1 MNMEERL
8 QAVVSQAETDGS
20 LWHTIIHGTNS
31 TTVSTENG
39 KVPSVAK
46 QLKDVRDELIN
57 GAADYLGSCLQAK
70 TETTAVRDNALVIKS
85 QIEELKA
92 DTQEFR
98 NTAESYKNQ
107 AQTTFNSISS
117 AVSKGITDIQT
128 EGTKQISNV
137 QTAVAEQVAEA
148 TAQADRAEN
157 AVDSKLNV
165 DCSNINLL
173 SILKTCKFSSN
184 TNGTVIKFPTV
195 LPDNTVRIIIVQFG
209 KIVVNGDS
217 QASFTFPEAFP
228 TAVISTQATF
238 YYSFNNGT
246 DAGCGVH
253 SVTLTGGIAQNGC
266 NWQLGIGWMAIGY

>member
-31 TTVSTENG
+31 TTVTTENG
-39 KVPSVAK
+39 KVPSVSK

-70 TETTAVRDNALVIKS
+70 SETTAIRDNALVIKS
-85 QIEELKA
+85 EIEQLKA

-98 NTAESYKNQ
+98 NTAESYKNM
-107 AQTTFNSISS
+107 AQTTFNSVSS
-117 AVSKGITDIQT
+117 AVTQGISNIQA
-128 EGTKQISNV
+128 EGTIQVSNV
-137 QTAVAEQVAEA
+137 KTAVAEQVAEA
-148 TAQADRAEN
+148 TAQAERAEN
-157 AVDSKLNV
+157 AVDSKLNI

-184 TNGTVIKFPTV
+184 SAGTVIKFPAV
-195 LPDNTVRIIIVQFG
+195 LPDNTIRIIIIQFG

-238 YYSFNNGT
+238 YYALNNGS

>member
-1 MNMEERL
+1 MEERL

-20 LWHTIIHGTNS
+20 LWHTIIHGNNA

-57 GAADYLGSCLQAK
+57 GAADYLGSCLKAK
-70 TETTAVRDNALVIKS
+70 NETTAVRDNALVIKS
-85 QIEELKA
+85 QIEELKN

-98 NTAESYKNQ
+98 NTAESYKNM

-117 AVSKGITDIQT
+117 AVSQGITDIQT
-128 EGTKQISNV
+128 EGSTQISQV
-137 QTAVAEQVAEA
+137 KLAAAEQVAEA
-148 TAQADRAEN
+148 TAQADRAKN
-157 AVDSKLNV
+157 TVDSKLNI

-173 SILKTCKFSSN
+173 SILKSCRFSSN
-184 TNGTVIKFPTV
+184 TNGTVIKFPAV
-195 LPDNTVRIIIVQFG
+195 LPDNTIRIIIIQFG

-238 YYSFNNGT
+238 YYGFNNGT

>member
-20 LWHTIIHGTNS
+20 LWHTIIHGNNATS
-31 TTVSTENG
+31 VSTENG

-117 AVSKGITDIQT
+117 AVSKGISDIQT
-128 EGTKQISNV
+128 EGTKQVSNV

-157 AVDSKLNV
+157 AVDSKV
-165 DCSNINLL
+165 DTNLSNITKATL
-173 SILKTCKFSSN
+173 FSKMFTTYVNGTTWYRIWPDGWIEQGGVAGSGGNVTITFPKAFSN
-184 TNGTVIKFPTV
+184 TNYTVVATSLGT
-195 LPDNTVRIIIVQFG
+195 
-209 KIVVNGDS
+209 NGEIYAQCITKTS
-217 QASFTFPEAFP
+217 
-228 TAVISTQATF
+228 STQMKI
-238 YYSFNNGT
+238 YNNGGS
-246 DAGCGVH
+246 ASLQKSWYACGF
-253 SVTLTGGIAQNGC
+253 
-266 NWQLGIGWMAIGY
+266 

>member
-1 MNMEERL
+1 M
-8 QAVVSQAETDGS
+8 
-20 LWHTIIHGTNS
+20 
-31 TTVSTENG
+31 
-39 KVPSVAK
+39 
-46 QLKDVRDELIN
+46 RDELIN
-57 GAADYLGSCLQAK
+57 GAADYLGSCLKAK
-70 TETTAVRDNALVIKS
+70 NETTAVRDNALVIKS
-85 QIEELKA
+85 QIEELKN

-98 NTAESYKNQ
+98 NTAESYKNM

-117 AVSKGITDIQT
+117 AVSQGITDIQT
-128 EGTKQISNV
+128 EGSTQISQV
-137 QTAVAEQVAEA
+137 KLAAAEQVAEA
-148 TAQADRAEN
+148 TAQADRAKN
-157 AVDSKLNV
+157 TVDSKLNI

-173 SILKTCKFSSN
+173 SILKSCRFSSN
-184 TNGTVIKFPTV
+184 TNGTVIKFPAV
-195 LPDNTVRIIIVQFG
+195 LPDNTIRIIIIQFG

-238 YYSFNNGT
+238 YYGFNNGT

>member
-20 LWHTIIHGTNS
+20 LWHTIIHGNNATS
-31 TTVSTENG
+31 VSTENG

-57 GAADYLGSCLQAK
+57 GAADYLGSCLKAK
-70 TETTAVRDNALVIKS
+70 NETTAVRDNALVIKS

-128 EGTKQISNV
+128 EGTKQVSNV

-148 TAQADRAEN
+148 TAQADRAASLVN
-157 AVDSKLNV
+157 SKANI
-165 DCSNINLL
+165 DGSNISVTFKQL
-173 SILKTCKFSSN
+173 ILKLTAPN
-184 TNGTVIKFPTV
+184 YNGAK
-195 LPDNTVRIIIVQFG
+195 
-209 KIVVNGDS
+209 S
-217 QASFTFPEAFP
+217 
-228 TAVISTQATF
+228 ISTPYTAPSAGYIFVKTAG
-238 YYSFNNGT
+238 NGNYCNLT
-246 DAGCGVH
+246 IDGF
-253 SVTLTGGIAQNGC
+253 SQISTGGNFSNYHEADTTSYH
-266 NWQLGIGWMAIGY
+266 IGKGSVASWSGNCSVWFIPCQGA

>member
-20 LWHTIIHGTNS
+20 LWHTIIHGNNATS
-31 TTVSTENG
+31 VSTENG

-117 AVSKGITDIQT
+117 AVSKGISDIQT
-128 EGTKQISNV
+128 EGTKQVSNV

-157 AVDSKLNV
+157 AVDSKVETDLSNITQNSITQIMRWLCPDWSRRITLSLNTDV
-165 DCSNINLL
+165 TITERGWVLMRNTNYTSNINGYINGNLVLTQCGAYGEWQEWNSL
-173 SILKTCKFSSN
+173 SFLVDI
-184 TNGTVIKFPTV
+184 G
-195 LPDNTVRIIIVQFG
+195 D
-209 KIVVNGDS
+209 VVK
-217 QASFTFPEAFP
+217 
-228 TAVISTQATF
+228 
-238 YYSFNNGT
+238 
-246 DAGCGVH
+246 
-253 SVTLTGGIAQNGC
+253 LTGGELAFMPCKGTN
-266 NWQLGIGWMAIGY
+266 NAE

>member
-31 TTVSTENG
+31 TTVTTENG
-39 KVPSVAK
+39 KVPSVSK

-107 AQTTFNSISS
+107 AQTSFTSVSS
-117 AVSKGITDIQT
+117 AVSQGISNIQA
-128 EGTKQISNV
+128 EGDAQISYV
-137 QTAVAEQVAEA
+137 KLAVAEQVAEA
-148 TAQADRAEN
+148 TAQAERAEN
-157 AVDSKLNV
+157 AVDSKLNT
-165 DCSNINLL
+165 DCSNISLL
-173 SILKTCKFSSN
+173 NILKACKFSSN
-184 TNGTVIKFPTV
+184 DAGTVIKFPV
-195 LPDNTVRIIIVQFG
+195 ILPDDSIRIIIIQFG

-217 QASFTFPEAFP
+217 QATFTFPEAFP
-228 TAVISTQATF
+228 TAVISTQASF
-238 YYSFNNGT
+238 YYGFNNNT

-253 SVTLTGGIAQNGC
+253 SVSLTGGIAQNGC

>member
-20 LWHTIIHGTNS
+20 LWHTIIHGNNATS
-31 TTVSTENG
+31 VSTENG

-98 NTAESYKNQ
+98 NTAESYKDM
-107 AQTTFNSISS
+107 AQTTFNSVSS
-117 AVSKGITDIQT
+117 AVSQGISNIQT
-128 EGTKQISNV
+128 EGDAQISYV
-137 QTAVAEQVAEA
+137 KLAAAEQVAEA
-148 TAQADRAEN
+148 TAQAERAEN
-157 AVDSKLNV
+157 AVDSKLNT
-165 DCSNINLL
+165 DCSNISLL
-173 SILKTCKFSSN
+173 NILKACKFSSN
-184 TNGTVIKFPTV
+184 DAGTVIKFPV
-195 LPDNTVRIIIVQFG
+195 ILPDDSIRIIIIQFG

-217 QASFTFPEAFP
+217 QATFTFPEAFP
-228 TAVISTQATF
+228 TAVISTQASF
-238 YYSFNNGT
+238 YYGFNNNT

>member
-1 MNMEERL
+1 MEERL

-20 LWHTIIHGTNS
+20 LWHTIIHGNNATS
-31 TTVSTENG
+31 VSTENG
-39 KVPSVAK
+39 KIPSVAK

-128 EGTKQISNV
+128 EGTKQVSNV

-157 AVDSKLNV
+157 AVDSKLEK
-165 DCSNINLL
+165 DLSNITKTTLFSKMFTTYVNGTEWYRVWPDGW
-173 SILKTCKFSSN
+173 IEQGGVAAKGGGITITFLKAFSN
-184 TNGTVIKFPTV
+184 TNYTVVATSIGTNGEIYAQCINKVSTTQIKFT
-195 LPDNTVRIIIVQFG
+195 N
-209 KIVVNGDS
+209 
-217 QASFTFPEAFP
+217 
-228 TAVISTQATF
+228 
-238 YYSFNNGT
+238 
-246 DAGCGVH
+246 
-253 SVTLTGGIAQNGC
+253 TGGSANMPKAWYACGF
-266 NWQLGIGWMAIGY
+266 

>member
-8 QAVVSQAETDGS
+8 QAVVSQAETDGT
-20 LWHTIIHGTNS
+20 LWHTIVHGNNS

-98 NTAESYKNQ
+98 NTAENYKNM

-117 AVSKGITDIQT
+117 AVSKGISDIQT
-128 EGTKQISNV
+128 EGTKQVSNV

-148 TAQADRAEN
+148 TAQADRAKST
-157 AVDSKLNV
+157 VDNKLEK
-165 DCSNINLL
+165 DLSNITKTTLFSKMFTTYVNGTEWYRVWPDGWIEQGGLAAKGG
-173 SILKTCKFSSN
+173 SVTITFLKAFSN
-184 TNGTVIKFPTV
+184 TNYTVVATSVGTNGEIYAQCISKLST
-195 LPDNTVRIIIVQFG
+195 TQM
-209 KIVVNGDS
+209 KISNSGGS
-217 QASFTFPEAFP
+217 ANIPKSWYA
-228 TAVISTQATF
+228 
-238 YYSFNNGT
+238 
-246 DAGCGVH
+246 CGF
-253 SVTLTGGIAQNGC
+253 
-266 NWQLGIGWMAIGY
+266 

>member
-8 QAVVSQAETDGS
+8 QAVVSQAETDGY
-20 LWHTIIHGTNS
+20 LWHTIIHGNNATS
-31 TTVSTENG
+31 VSTENG

-57 GAADYLGSCLQAK
+57 GAADYLGSCLKAK
-70 TETTAVRDNALVIKS
+70 NETTAVRDNALVIKS

-117 AVSKGITDIQT
+117 AVSKGISDIQT
-128 EGTKQISNV
+128 EGTKQVSNV

-157 AVDSKLNV
+157 AVDSKLEK
-165 DCSNINLL
+165 DLSNIT
-173 SILKTCKFSSN
+173 KT
-184 TNGTVIKFPTV
+184 T
-195 LPDNTVRIIIVQFG
+195 
-209 KIVVNGDS
+209 
-217 QASFTFPEAFP
+217 
-228 TAVISTQATF
+228 
-238 YYSFNNGT
+238 
-246 DAGCGVH
+246 
-253 SVTLTGGIAQNGC
+253 
-266 NWQLGIGWMAIGY
+266 

>member
-20 LWHTIIHGTNS
+20 LWHTIIHGNNATS
-31 TTVSTENG
+31 VSTENG

-85 QIEELKA
+85 QIEELRA

-117 AVSKGITDIQT
+117 AVSKGISDIQT
-128 EGTKQISNV
+128 EGTKQVSNV

-148 TAQADRAEN
+148 TSQADRAEN
-157 AVDSKLNV
+157 AVDSKLEK
-165 DCSNINLL
+165 DLSNITKTTLFSKMFTTYLNGTTWYRIWPDGWIEQGGVAAKGGSV
-173 SILKTCKFSSN
+173 SITFPKAFKNTSYTAIATSMG
-184 TNGTVIKFPTV
+184 TNGEIYAQCINKV
-195 LPDNTVRIIIVQFG
+195 
-209 KIVVNGDS
+209 S
-217 QASFTFPEAFP
+217 A
-228 TAVISTQATF
+228 TQMNIH
-238 YYSFNNGT
+238 NNGGS
-246 DAGCGVH
+246 ANLQKSWYACGF
-253 SVTLTGGIAQNGC
+253 
-266 NWQLGIGWMAIGY
+266 

>member
-20 LWHTIIHGTNS
+20 LWHTIIHGNNATS
-31 TTVSTENG
+31 VSTENG

-117 AVSKGITDIQT
+117 AVSKGISDIQT
-128 EGTKQISNV
+128 EGTKQVSNV

-157 AVDSKLNV
+157 AVDSKVETDL
-165 DCSNINLL
+165 SNITQNSITQIMRWLCPDWSRRITL
-173 SILKTCKFSSN
+173 SLN
-184 TNGTVIKFPTV
+184 TDVTITKIGWV
-195 LPDNTVRIIIVQFG
+195 LMRNTVYNSSINGYINGYTVFRQYGSYGNWEEYNSLSFLVDVG
-209 KIVVNGDS
+209 DVVKLTAGEL
-217 QASFTFPEAFP
+217 TFIPCKGA
-228 TAVISTQATF
+228 
-238 YYSFNNGT
+238 
-246 DAGCGVH
+246 
-253 SVTLTGGIAQNGC
+253 
-266 NWQLGIGWMAIGY
+266 